1 MITRHMRATAVVASV
16 SLLLASCGGGDSGN
30 ASNPNPQPAP
40 TNGRVYSDPATN
52 VFLTQD
58 NVRTVIGQAVAEA
71 QARGQKATIAV
82 VDRVG
87 NVLAV
92 YQMAGLSPT
101 DTVDIPKAPDGS
113 MQDAQGLAV
122 PATAAAIA
130 KAITGAYLSSSGNA
144 FSTRTASMIV
154 QPHFPPSPS
163 ASNLPS
169 GPLFGVQFSQL
180 PCSDLNA
187 RFATPPYT
195 GVSNAFL
202 SETAGPKRSPLGL
215 SADPGGFPLY
225 INGVVVGGV
234 GVIADGIYGFDPDA
248 QNVDSDTDEALAL
261 AATRGFEAP
270 EGIRANR
277 IDVGVS
283 LRYSDVGYGQLPT
296 RTLVD
301 IESAATGQYIRV
313 PGYFDQGVPII
324 GPVVV
329 PPSTY
334 GPKSGTPYGVTSS
347 GYRPAG
353 SDFSDPDAYVLTF
366 EDGTNRFPAR
376 TASDGTG
383 AMSQSEV
390 AAILEEAFKVLK
402 RERAA
407 IREPDGSRSQ
417 VTISVVDRNGAVLG
431 IVRSP
436 DAPIFG
442 TDVSLQKARTAA
454 FFSSADAAAQ
464 IDAQPALKTY
474 MDAARAFF
482 ARQDA
487 FAGWGFAFGDRS
499 IGSIARPL
507 FPDGQPG
514 TINGPFS
521 VPITKFNPFATG
533 LQSGLII
540 GNLATELTNPAAQGE
555 TCTFT
560 PRLGNGIQ
568 IFPGSVPIYRGGT
581 LVGGIGVSGDGVDQ
595 DDMVGY
601 LGLHNA
607 SLRLNNGLGNAPVA
621 IRSNRLSP
629 PAAGGSFLFYVRC
642 PNAPFVDSNE
652 QNPCPDLPR

>member
-1 MITRHMRATAVVASV
+1 MMRSCSAFTSAGAGRKLIASTAALSF
-16 SLLLASCGGGDSGN
+16 LLASCGGGDSGN

-40 TNGRVYSDPATN
+40 TSGRAYTDPATN
-52 VFLTQD
+52 VFLTEA
-58 NVRTVIGQAVAEA
+58 NVRTIIGQAVAEA

-92 YQMAGLSPT
+92 YAMAGASA
-101 DTVDIPKAPDGS
+101 TVHIPAAPDGS
-113 MQDAQGLAV
+113 RQDAQGLDV
-122 PATAAAIA
+122 PAAAAAIA

-180 PCSDLNA
+180 PCSDLNVRLA
-187 RFATPPYT
+187 ASAT
-195 GVSNAFL
+195 V
-202 SETAGPKRSPLGL
+202 GPKRSPLGL
-215 SADPGGFPLY
+215 AADPGGFPLY
-225 INGVVVGGV
+225 GSAGQGSVVIGGV
-234 GVIADGIYGFDPDA
+234 GVISDGVYGFDPDS
-248 QNVDSDTDEALAL
+248 QNIDTDNDEAIAL
-261 AATRGFEAP
+261 SATRGFEAP

-283 LRYSDVGYGQLPT
+283 LRYSDADYGQIPS
-296 RTLVD
+296 RTPVANLTDPAVG
-301 IESAATGQYIRV
+301 AFLAVG
-313 PGYFDQGVPII
+313 GYYAG
-324 GPVVV
+324 GNALA
-329 PPSTY
+329 
-334 GPKSGTPYGVTSS
+334 GTPYGVSAS

-353 SDFSDPDAYVLTF
+353 ADFSDADAYVLTNAN
-366 EDGTNRFPAR
+366 GTNRFPIKAA
-376 TASDGTG
+376 TDGTG
-383 AMSQSEV
+383 AMTLGEV
-390 AAILEEAFKVLK
+390 TAILEEAFKVLK

-407 IREPDGSRSQ
+407 IREPNGSRSQ
-417 VTISVVDRNGAVLG
+417 VTISVVDRNGSVLG

-436 DAPIFG
+436 DAPVFG
-442 TDVSLQKARTAA
+442 TDVSLQKARSAA

-464 IDAQPALKTY
+464 IDNQPALKPY

-482 ARQDA
+482 ARNDA

-533 LQSGLII
+533 LQSSLII
-540 GNLATELTNPAAQGE
+540 GNLATELTNPAGQGA

-568 IFPGSVPIYRGGT
+568 IFPGSVPIYRNGT

-607 SLRLNNGLGNAPVA
+607 SVRLNTGVGNAPVG
-621 IRSNRLSP
+621 IRSDRIAI
-629 PAAGGSFLFYVRC
+629 PAAGGARIFFARC
-642 PNAPFVDSNE
+642 PNAPFVDSSE
-652 QNPCPDLPR
+652 QNPCPDLPQ

>member
-1 MITRHMRATAVVASV
+1 MIRRTRAIATVAAL
-16 SLLLASCGGGDSGN
+16 SLLTASCGGGDSGGS
-30 ASNPNPQPAP
+30 SNPNPTPPP
-40 TNGRVYSDPATN
+40 TGSRVYSDPATS
-52 VFLTQD
+52 VFLTQA
-58 NVRTVIGQAVAEA
+58 NVRTVLGQAVAEA
-71 QARGQKATIAV
+71 QARGAKATIAV

-92 YQMAGLSPT
+92 YAMAGASA
-101 DTVDIPKAPDGS
+101 TVHIPEAPDGS
-113 MQDAQGLAV
+113 KLDAQGLDV
-122 PATAAAIA
+122 PAAAAAIA

-180 PCSDLNA
+180 PCSDLNVRLA
-187 RFATPPYT
+187 A
-195 GVSNAFL
+195 S
-202 SETAGPKRSPLGL
+202 STAGPKRSPLGL
-215 SADPGGFPLY
+215 AADPGGFPLY
-225 INGVVVGGV
+225 GSAGSGSVVIGGI
-234 GVIADGIYGFDPDA
+234 GVIADGVYGFDPDA
-248 QNVDSDTDEALAL
+248 QNIDSDTDEAIAL

-283 LRYSDVGYGQLPT
+283 LRYSDADYAQIPSRTPVANLTDPSVGAFVAVGGYYGGGDAL
-296 RTLVD
+296 
-301 IESAATGQYIRV
+301 A
-313 PGYFDQGVPII
+313 
-324 GPVVV
+324 
-329 PPSTY
+329 
-334 GPKSGTPYGVTSS
+334 GTPYGVTAS

-353 SDFSDPDAYVLTF
+353 SDFSDSDAYVLTNTN
-366 EDGTNRFPAR
+366 GTNRYPAR
-376 TASDGTG
+376 AASDGTG
-383 AMSQSEV
+383 AMTEAEV
-390 AAILEEAFKVLK
+390 TAILEEAFKVLK

-417 VTISVVDRNGAVLG
+417 VTISVVDRQGAVLG

-499 IGSIARPL
+499 IGSISRPL

-521 VPITKFNPFATG
+521 VPVAKFNPFATG

-540 GNLATELTNPAAQGE
+540 GNLATELTNPAAQGA

-568 IFPGSVPIYRGGT
+568 IFPGSVPIYRNGT

-607 SLRLNNGLGNAPVA
+607 SLRLNTGVGNAPVG
-621 IRSNRLSP
+621 IRSNKLSP
-629 PAAGGSFLFYVRC
+629 PAAGGAFLFYVRC

-652 QNPCPDLPR
+652 QNPCPDLPQ

>member
-1 MITRHMRATAVVASV
+1 MMRRTRATATVAAL
-16 SLLLASCGGGDSGN
+16 SLLTASCGGGDSGGS
-30 ASNPNPQPAP
+30 ANPNPQPAP

-52 VFLTQD
+52 VVLTEA
-58 NVRTVIGQAVAEA
+58 NVRTIIGQAVAEA

-92 YQMAGLSPT
+92 YAMAGAAPT
-101 DTVDIPKAPDGS
+101 VAIPRAPDNS
-113 MQDAQGLAV
+113 AQDAQGLDV
-122 PATAAAIA
+122 PAAAAAIA

-154 QPHFPPSPS
+154 QEHFPPSPS
-163 ASNLPS
+163 ASNLPG

-180 PCSDLNA
+180 PCSDLNV
-187 RFATPPYT
+187 RFPKPPYAI
-195 GVSNAFL
+195 SNAFL

-225 INGVVVGGV
+225 VNGTVVGGV
-234 GVIADGIYGFDPDA
+234 GVIADGVYGFDPDA
-248 QNVDSDTDEALAL
+248 QDVDSDTDETLAL

-283 LRYSDVGYGQLPT
+283 LRYSDVQYSQLPT
-296 RTLVD
+296 RASVD
-301 IESAATGQYIRV
+301 IDNTGTGNYIRL
-313 PGYFDQGVPII
+313 PGYFDQGVPIV
-324 GPVVV
+324 GPVVA
-329 PPSTY
+329 PPSAY
-334 GPKSGTPYGVTSS
+334 GPKSGTPYGLVAS

-366 EDGTNRFPAR
+366 EDGSNRFPIKA
-376 TASDGTG
+376 ASDGTG
-383 AMSQSEV
+383 AMTEAEV
-390 AAILEEAFKVLK
+390 TAILEEAFKVLK

-417 VTISVVDRNGAVLG
+417 VTISVVDRQGNVLG

-464 IDAQPALKTY
+464 IDAQPALKPY
-474 MDAARAFF
+474 MDSARTFF

-487 FAGWGFAFGDRS
+487 FAGWNIAFGDRS

-521 VPITKFNPFATG
+521 VPIAQFNPFATG
-533 LQSGLII
+533 LQSSLII
-540 GNLATELTNPAAQGE
+540 GNLATELTNPAAQGA

-568 IFPGSVPIYRGGT
+568 IFPGSVPIYRNGT
-581 LVGGIGVSGDGVDQ
+581 LIGGIGVSGDGVDQ

-607 SLRLNNGLGNAPVA
+607 SLRLNNGVGNAPVG
-621 IRSNRLSP
+621 IRSNTLSP
-629 PAAGGSFLFYVRC
+629 PAAGGAFLFYARC
-642 PNAPFVDSNE
+642 PNAPFVDSSE
-652 QNPCPDLPR
+652 QNPCPELPQ